1 MIQVSTKERLLGQS
15 VMHHDNSFKEVV
27 LVEKVKRTIVAAGL
41 TAMFLMGLSQRIYAA
56 ETPSSKAYLDTKD
69 YLSITHEEAGKSG
82 GWFDLQ
88 GVKESLL
95 DMFPKTNE
103 AATIWWLLL
112 GLALIV
118 LVLLIFRRQ
127 KEKKDEK

>member
-1 MIQVSTKERLLGQS
+1 M
-15 VMHHDNSFKEVV
+15 
-27 LVEKVKRTIVAAGL
+27 EKVKRTIFAASL
-41 TAMFLMGLSQRIYAA
+41 TAMFFMSIPQKIYAA
-56 ETPSSKAYLDTKD
+56 ETASAKTNLDTKD
-69 YLSITHEEAGKSG
+69 FLSITHEEAGNSG
-82 GWFDLQ
+82 KWLDLQ
-88 GVKESLL
+88 GMKENLAG
-95 DMFPKTNE
+95 MFPKTNE

>member
-1 MIQVSTKERLLGQS
+1 
-15 VMHHDNSFKEVV
+15 MHHDNSFKEVV

-41 TAMFLMGLSQRIYAA
+41 TAMFLMGLSQKIYAA

-88 GVKESLL
+88 GVKESLI